1 MNKQISDSILTSHIP
16 NHIAIIMDGNGRWAS
31 KKGLSRT
38 EGHKAGVESV
48 RRIIQYCSKLKIN
61 YLTLF
66 TFSQENWNRPQTEVL
81 ALMKLLLSS
90 LNKELNEMVKN
101 NVKFKVIGNL
111 EKVDML
117 TRSRLKYAEEST
129 KNNDGLTLCLAIS
142 YSGRQEIVNA
152 INKIIDSKINN
163 IDENSLSEFLY
174 TSNIPD
180 PDLLIRTGDE
190 HRISNFLL
198 WQVAY
203 TEIYFS
209 KVFWPDFKE
218 KDLDAAI
225 NDFKSRE
232 RRFGKLTK

>member
-1 MNKQISDSILTSHIP
+1 
-16 NHIAIIMDGNGRWAS
+16 MDGNGRWAS

-48 RRIIQYCSKLKIN
+48 RRIIKYCSKLKIN

-163 IDENSLSEFLY
+163 IDESSLSEFLY

-232 RRFGKLTK
+232 RRFGKLIK

>member
-1 MNKQISDSILTSHIP
+1 
-16 NHIAIIMDGNGRWAS
+16 MDGNGRWAS

-38 EGHKAGVESV
+38 EGHKAGVKSV
-48 RRIIQYCSKLKIN
+48 RRVIKYCSKLKIN

-66 TFSQENWNRPQTEVL
+66 TFSQENWNRPQNEVL

-198 WQVAY
+198 WQLAY

>member
-1 MNKQISDSILTSHIP
+1 MTKINIKNPQHIS
-16 NHIAIIMDGNGRWAS
+16 IIMDGNGRWAS

-38 EGHKAGVESV
+38 EGHKAGVKSV
-48 RRIIQYCSKLKIN
+48 RRVIKYCSKLKIN

-66 TFSQENWNRPQTEVL
+66 TFSQENWNRPQNEVL

-111 EKVDML
+111 EKVDMI
-117 TRSRLKYAEEST
+117 TRNRLKHAEDST

-198 WQVAY
+198 WQLAY

>member
-1 MNKQISDSILTSHIP
+1 
-16 NHIAIIMDGNGRWAS
+16 MDGNGRWAS

-48 RRIIQYCSKLKIN
+48 KRIIKYCSNLKIN

-66 TFSQENWNRPQTEVL
+66 TFSQENWNRPKKEVL

-90 LNKELNEMVKN
+90 LNNELDEMIKN
-101 NVKFKVIGNL
+101 NVKFKVMGNL
-111 EKVDML
+111 EKVDMI

-152 INKIIDSKINN
+152 INKIIDSKIDT
-163 IDENSLSEFLY
+163 IDESSLSEFLY

-218 KDLDAAI
+218 EDLDAAI

-232 RRFGKLTK
+232 RRFGKLIK

>member
-1 MNKQISDSILTSHIP
+1 
-16 NHIAIIMDGNGRWAS
+16 
-31 KKGLSRT
+31 
-38 EGHKAGVESV
+38 
-48 RRIIQYCSKLKIN
+48 
-61 YLTLF
+61 
-66 TFSQENWNRPQTEVL
+66 
-81 ALMKLLLSS
+81 MK
-90 LNKELNEMVKN
+90 KN
-101 NVKFKVIGNL
+101 NIKFNVFGFR
-111 EKVDML
+111 EKLPKNINNQLDF
-117 TRSRLKYAEEST
+117 AIEET

>member
-1 MNKQISDSILTSHIP
+1 MTKINIKNPKHIS
-16 NHIAIIMDGNGRWAS
+16 IIMDGNGRWAS

-48 RRIIQYCSKLKIN
+48 RRIIKYCSKLKIN

-111 EKVDML
+111 EKVDMI
-117 TRSRLKYAEEST
+117 TRNRLKHAEDST

-163 IDENSLSEFLY
+163 IDESSLSKFLY

-232 RRFGKLTK
+232 RRFGKLIK

>member
-1 MNKQISDSILTSHIP
+1 
-16 NHIAIIMDGNGRWAS
+16 MDGNGRWAS

-38 EGHKAGVESV
+38 EGHKAGVKSV
-48 RRIIQYCSKLKIN
+48 RRVIKYCSKLKIN

-66 TFSQENWNRPQTEVL
+66 TFSQENWNRPQNEVL

-111 EKVDML
+111 EKVDMI
-117 TRSRLKYAEEST
+117 TRNRLKHAEDST

-198 WQVAY
+198 WQLAY

>member
-1 MNKQISDSILTSHIP
+1 
-16 NHIAIIMDGNGRWAS
+16 MDGNGRWAS

-38 EGHKAGVESV
+38 EGHKAGVKSV
-48 RRIIQYCSKLKIN
+48 RRVIKYCSKLKIN

-66 TFSQENWNRPQTEVL
+66 TFSQENWNRPQNEVL

-111 EKVDML
+111 EKVDMI
-117 TRSRLKYAEEST
+117 TRNRLKHAEDST

>member
-1 MNKQISDSILTSHIP
+1 MTKINIKNPKHIS
-16 NHIAIIMDGNGRWAS
+16 IIMDGNGRWAS

-48 RRIIQYCSKLKIN
+48 RRIIKYCSKLKIN

-129 KNNDGLTLCLAIS
+129 KKNDGLTLCLAIS

-163 IDENSLSEFLY
+163 IDESSLSKFLY

-209 KVFWPDFKE
+209 QVFWPDFKE

-232 RRFGKLTK
+232 RRFGKLIK

>member
-1 MNKQISDSILTSHIP
+1 
-16 NHIAIIMDGNGRWAS
+16 MDGNGRWAS

-48 RRIIQYCSKLKIN
+48 RRIIKYCSKLKIN

-163 IDENSLSEFLY
+163 IDESSLSKFLY

-232 RRFGKLTK
+232 RRFGKLIK

>member
-1 MNKQISDSILTSHIP
+1 
-16 NHIAIIMDGNGRWAS
+16 MDGNGRWAS

-48 RRIIQYCSKLKIN
+48 RRIIKYCSKLKIN

-111 EKVDML
+111 EKVDMI
-117 TRSRLKYAEEST
+117 TRNRLKHAEDST

>member
-1 MNKQISDSILTSHIP
+1 
-16 NHIAIIMDGNGRWAS
+16 MDGNGRWAS

-48 RRIIQYCSKLKIN
+48 RRVIKYCSKLKIN

-66 TFSQENWNRPQTEVL
+66 TFSQENWNRPQKEVL
-81 ALMKLLLSS
+81 ALMKLLISS

-111 EKVDML
+111 EKVDMI
-117 TRSRLKYAEEST
+117 TRNRLKHAEDST

>member
-1 MNKQISDSILTSHIP
+1 
-16 NHIAIIMDGNGRWAS
+16 MDGNGRWAS

-48 RRIIQYCSKLKIN
+48 KRIIKYCSKLKIN

-163 IDENSLSEFLY
+163 IDESSLSEFLY

-232 RRFGKLTK
+232 RRFGKLIK